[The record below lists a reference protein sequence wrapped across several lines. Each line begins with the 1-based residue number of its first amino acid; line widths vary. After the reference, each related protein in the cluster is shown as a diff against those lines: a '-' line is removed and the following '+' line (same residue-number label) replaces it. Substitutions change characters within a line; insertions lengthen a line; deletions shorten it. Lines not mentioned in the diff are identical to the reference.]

1 MKTGNAIV
9 AKTQYFENYI
19 DTPKKG
25 QVLNDKYFAF
35 AINKEIRTFAPVK
48 ATTQW
53 SKDFNKMNDFV
64 GVKKTVRQFE
74 ISEEDFAQ
82 TVMDYLLFEKK
93 IDPKTFADNITRKVL
108 YSSAIT
114 QDRESININI
124 KLPNNE

>member
-1 MKTGNAIV
+1 M
-9 AKTQYFENYI
+9 
-19 DTPKKG
+19 PKP
-25 QVLNDKYFAF
+25 A
-35 AINKEIRTFAPVK
+35 
-48 ATTQW
+48 
-53 SKDFNKMNDFV
+53 
-64 GVKKTVRQFE
+64 FE